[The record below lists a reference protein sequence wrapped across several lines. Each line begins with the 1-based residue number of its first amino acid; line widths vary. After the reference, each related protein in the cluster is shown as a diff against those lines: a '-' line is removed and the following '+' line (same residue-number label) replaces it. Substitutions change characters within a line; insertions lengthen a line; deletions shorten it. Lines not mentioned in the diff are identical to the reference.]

1 MDLIKVG
8 KYIASK
14 RKALGLTQ
22 AQLAE
27 KLGMSS
33 KSVSKWERGV
43 CLPDV
48 SVYLELCQILGITLN
63 EFIAGEDLKQEE
75 MVQKSEENLMQV
87 AEEGN
92 VGKKKLKRII
102 AVLLCASLLALGAL
116 SAVLLALRRVP
127 VNYIE
132 PLPKDSAEMNIAK
145 VLSGVDGAYLYR
157 YALDDTITELRIML
171 SVYKEGTLER
181 TEEAA
186 SLKFELSEG
195 QDRVREG
202 IAAIVPDF
210 ENFKVRLILTDSSAK
225 YSTDFNILEGV
236 PDREYYGRSASEI
249 QGRIKISPDTDMG
262 ILALIYAEG
271 GLRVLPVEDIPE
283 SAGGAE
289 NDYVYYLSFRFVRDS
304 GD

>member
-1 MDLIKVG
+1 MDLIKIG

-33 KSVSKWERGV
+33 KSVSKWERGI

-48 SVYLELCQILGITLN
+48 SVYLELCRILGITLN

-75 MVQKSEENLMQV
+75 MVQKSEENLIQV

-92 VGKKKLKRII
+92 TGKKRLKRII
-102 AVLLCASLLALGAL
+102 AALLCAALLALCAL

-132 PLPKDSAEMNIAK
+132 PLPKDSAEMNIAR

-157 YALDDTITELRIML
+157 YVLDDTITELRIML
-171 SVYKEGTLER
+171 SVYQEGTLER

-186 SLKFELSEG
+186 SLKFDLSAG
-195 QDRVREG
+195 QDRAREG
-202 IAAIVPDF
+202 MAAIVPDF
-210 ENFKVRLILTDSSAK
+210 EDFKVRLILTDSSTK
-225 YSTDFNILEGV
+225 YSTDFDILEGV
-236 PDREYYGRSASEI
+236 TDREYYGRSASEI
-249 QGRIKISPDTDMG
+249 QGRINISPDTDMG

-271 GLRVLPVEDIPE
+271 GLRVLPVEEIPE

-289 NDYVYYLSFRFVRDS
+289 NDYVYYLSFRFIRES
-304 GD
+304 EG